1 MSEPL
6 VWLQAVRRIFEGGLV
21 VALDGVDLAVQRGE
35 FVAITGPSGSGKS
48 TLLNL
53 IGAMD
58 LPDQGSVH
66 VDGIHVTD
74 RKSMERV
81 RAAKIGY
88 VFQMHNLIPVL
99 SAADNVEIPL
109 IPQKVGRR
117 QRRRKAEELLT
128 SVGLGD
134 RCDSNVRVLSGGER
148 QRVAIARALAHDPP
162 LLLADEPTGNLD
174 SHTGHEVMD
183 LIHHLRKQTNAALI
197 LVTHNE
203 ELCVGADRHLR
214 MQDGKLSCRV
224 RSPER
229 IGERWKGLVADP
241 GSPRCS
247 VCCWRVS
254 ATCTPGACAGRA
266 SSSSR
271 SRSRWSPGCCCS
283 RSGRLRR
290 GTSSR

>member
-58 LPDQGSVH
+58 LPDEGSVH

-109 IPQKVGRR
+109 IPQKVGRK
-117 QRRRKAEELLT
+117 QRRRRAEELLA

-214 MQDGKLSCRV
+214 MQDGKLS
-224 RSPER
+224 
-229 IGERWKGLVADP
+229 
-241 GSPRCS
+241 
-247 VCCWRVS
+247 
-254 ATCTPGACAGRA
+254 
-266 SSSSR
+266 
-271 SRSRWSPGCCCS
+271 
-283 RSGRLRR
+283 
-290 GTSSR
+290 